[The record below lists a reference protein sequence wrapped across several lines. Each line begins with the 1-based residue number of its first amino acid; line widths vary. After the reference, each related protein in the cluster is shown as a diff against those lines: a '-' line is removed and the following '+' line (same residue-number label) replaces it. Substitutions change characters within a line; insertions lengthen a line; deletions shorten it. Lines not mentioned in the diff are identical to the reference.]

1 MPVDVRDNAECHVGL
16 LESVQVRSGERY
28 LTWSGERHDVEAVS
42 RRIRGLLRELGLA
55 EPAIEN
61 DHRIILPHRPS
72 STMPRL
78 RARLTVGGR
87 VVW

>member
-42 RRIRGLLRELGLA
+42 RRIRRLLTELGLA

-61 DHRIILPHRPS
+61 DHRIILSRTGRRQS
-72 STMPRL
+72 CRGSA
-78 RARLTVGGR
+78 RA
-87 VVW
+87 